1 MVGKRTRKK
10 KQKTKRSRAEGLVN
24 IGNLYFNV
32 RLKCVVTPPS
42 PDMPDCS
49 IQVTLKMEF
58 LEQRLDIS

>member
-10 KQKTKRSRAEGLVN
+10 NKKQKRTRVEGLVN

-49 IQVTLKMEF
+49 IQVPLKMGF
-58 LEQRLDIS
+58 LEQRLDFS